1 MPWNDAQIRLFAAA
15 AHNPAI
21 SKSSGI
27 PQATARKME
36 MEASHK
42 QRSHAMK
49 LAGALSGKS
58 HGRR

>member
-1 MPWNDAQIRLFAAA
+1 MPWTDKQVRLFAAA
-15 AHNPAI
+15 SHNSAI

-49 LAGALSGKS
+49 LAGALSGGNRVRS
-58 HGRR
+58 